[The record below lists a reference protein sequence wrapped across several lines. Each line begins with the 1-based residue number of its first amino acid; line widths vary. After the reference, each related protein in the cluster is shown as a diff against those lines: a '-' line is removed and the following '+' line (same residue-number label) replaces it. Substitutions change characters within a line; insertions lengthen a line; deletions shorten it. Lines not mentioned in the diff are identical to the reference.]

1 MSAVDLSR
9 VKGVGAQTS
18 ELLQAAGA
26 ITVGDLAQQGAVSLH
41 EQLLAV
47 NATRKLVR
55 QVPGVS
61 QIENWIGQAKELPQ
75 VVTA

>member
-1 MSAVDLSR
+1 MGLVRRRANV
-9 VKGVGAQTS
+9 
-18 ELLQAAGA
+18 QAAGA
-26 ITVGDLAQQGAVSLH
+26 IAVGDLAQQGAVSLH

-55 QVPGVS
+55 QGPGVS